1 MAINQLAKTRRRTK
15 TKRESAATISP
26 VLIGIVVV
34 AAILVVAGLV
44 LLGNQPTTNV
54 DLSQF
59 PTKGDVNAPVTIVEY
74 SDYG

>member
-1 MAINQLAKTRRRTK
+1 LAKTRKRIK
-15 TKRESAATISP
+15 TKKQSQATISP

-34 AAILVVAGLV
+34 ASILVVVGLI
-44 LLGNQPTTNV
+44 LLGNQTTSV

-59 PTKGDVNAPVTIVEY
+59 PTRGDANAPVTMVEY